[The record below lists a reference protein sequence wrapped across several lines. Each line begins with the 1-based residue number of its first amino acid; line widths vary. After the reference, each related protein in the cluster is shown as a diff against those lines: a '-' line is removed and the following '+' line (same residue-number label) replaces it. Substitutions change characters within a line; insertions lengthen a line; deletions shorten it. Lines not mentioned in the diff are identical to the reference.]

1 MAKKKYPRHFKVE
14 DSIKN
19 KYIQKDKENQLTG
32 LQAEEKRKLC
42 HLVSKRN
49 LNKMNSTTGK
59 ILMRLNWLQHP
70 IYKGGAAL
78 QFLF

>member
-1 MAKKKYPRHFKVE
+1 MAKKYPRIPKWE
-14 DSIKN
+14 ESIKT
-19 KYIQKDKENQLTG
+19 KYIQKDKENKLSE

-42 HLVSKRN
+42 HLVSKQN

-70 IYKGGAAL
+70 IYTGGAAF